1 MLGTFGADV
10 KAVGDDKIS
19 VDGHEIAIVSSR
31 DPTKLPWGA
40 MNVDIVIEGT
50 GVFVDE
56 AREVFLRN
64 CAPPTLTRR
73 RRSA

>member
-19 VDGHEIAIVSSR
+19 VDGHNISIVSSR

-40 MNVDIVIEGT
+40 MNIDIVIEGT
-50 GVFVDE
+50 GVFIDE
-56 AREVFLRN
+56 VR
-64 CAPPTLTRR
+64 
-73 RRSA
+73 